1 MCNHDRSGF
10 ILTEVLI
17 TVAIVGMVMIPLFG
31 LQGSLMTKVRRSA
44 ESLAHVLYITTITRH
59 ARNEQPI
66 LAQAFTTEQKIGDLG
81 VQIKYQLE
89 KPVPESSL
97 APLENIYVEKIT
109 LQWNEFGKP
118 RTEQFAHVVFRPE
131 SEAKE

>member
-44 ESLAHVLYITTITRH
+44 QDLSRVLYITTITRH

-66 LAQAFTTEQKIGDLG
+66 LAQTFTTEQKIGDP
-81 VQIKYQLE
+81 QIDIKYQLE
-89 KPVPESSL
+89 KPVAESSL
-97 APLENIYVEKIT
+97 AALENIYVEKIT
-109 LQWNEFGKP
+109 LAWNEFGKP

>member
-44 ESLAHVLYITTITRH
+44 QDLSRVLYITTITRH

-66 LAQAFTTEQKIGDLG
+66 MAQTFTTEQKIGDP
-81 VQIKYQLE
+81 QIDIKYQLE
-89 KPVPESSL
+89 KPVAESSL
-97 APLENIYVEKIT
+97 AALSNIYVEKIT